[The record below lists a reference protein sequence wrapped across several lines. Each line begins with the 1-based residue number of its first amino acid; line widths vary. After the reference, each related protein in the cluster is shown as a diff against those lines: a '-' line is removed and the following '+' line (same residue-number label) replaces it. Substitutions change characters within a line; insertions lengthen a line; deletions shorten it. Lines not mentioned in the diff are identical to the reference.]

1 MFFFK
6 KLQRYSFCSH
16 FLEQNDQKLS
26 TISTFC
32 GFVKKYPKPSCS
44 FVGFDYLCQSK
55 GRYKGDRHQP
65 QFNNHLIMKAIRTFL
80 FLAISAVLIC
90 CANTSAKKTDA
101 TAENAGAPSVSASV
115 AENTPTDVRGLGLV
129 GNVKEVSVT
138 VREIS
143 PEPGEP
149 YVDSTQVMRFDEKG
163 RVLKDR
169 YDNLYK
175 YDDKGNFIFGLS
187 EKTKMRRDEKGRIVY
202 YENRQDE
209 EDDLGFHI
217 NFEYDDNGRMSKAKM
232 QGWESTVDEAFTY
245 TGDNIYPDRFNAESE
260 DEGDHYSLVVD
271 YTYKKFDDKGNW
283 TEREVHSVSK
293 HTVVDEDTEETYETK
308 SLEQRVIQY
317 Y

>member
-1 MFFFK
+1 
-6 KLQRYSFCSH
+6 
-16 FLEQNDQKLS
+16 
-26 TISTFC
+26 
-32 GFVKKYPKPSCS
+32 
-44 FVGFDYLCQSK
+44 
-55 GRYKGDRHQP
+55 
-65 QFNNHLIMKAIRTFL
+65 MKAIRSFL
-80 FLAISAVLIC
+80 FLAISAILIC
-90 CANTSAKKTDA
+90 CANTSSKKADA

-115 AENTPTDVRGLGLV
+115 VENTPTDVKGLGLV

-138 VREIS
+138 VCEIS

-149 YVDSTQVMRFDEKG
+149 WIDSVQVMRFDENG

-175 YDDKGNFIFGLS
+175 YDDNGNFVFGLS
-187 EKTKMRRDEKGRIVY
+187 AKTKMRRDENGRIVY

-217 NFEYDDNGRMSKAKM
+217 NFEYDGNGRMSKVKM
-232 QGWESTVDEAFTY
+232 QGWESSVEETFTY
-245 TGDNIYPDRFNAESE
+245 TGDNVYPDRYNAESD
-260 DEGDHYSLVVD
+260 DEGDNYYVVVD

-293 HTVVDEDTEETYETK
+293 HTNVDDDTEDVYDSK
-308 SLEQRVIQY
+308 SVEQRVILY

>member
-6 KLQRYSFCSH
+6 KLQRHSFCSH

-55 GRYKGDRHQP
+55 GHYKGDRHQP

-149 YVDSTQVMRFDEKG
+149 YVDSTQVMRFDENG

-202 YENRQDE
+202 YENRMDE
-209 EDDLGFHI
+209 EDGRPWMRPSPIPETTSIPTVSTQNRKMRATIIPWLSTIHI
-217 NFEYDDNGRMSKAKM
+217 RNSTIRETGRS
-232 QGWESTVDEAFTY
+232 GRST
-245 TGDNIYPDRFNAESE
+245 
-260 DEGDHYSLVVD
+260 L
-271 YTYKKFDDKGNW
+271 
-283 TEREVHSVSK
+283 
-293 HTVVDEDTEETYETK
+293 
-308 SLEQRVIQY
+308 
-317 Y
+317 